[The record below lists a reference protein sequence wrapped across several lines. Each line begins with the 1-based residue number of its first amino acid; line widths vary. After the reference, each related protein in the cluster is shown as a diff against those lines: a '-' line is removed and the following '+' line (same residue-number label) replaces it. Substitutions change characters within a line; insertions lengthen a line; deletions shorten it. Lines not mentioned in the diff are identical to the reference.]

1 MKIPK
6 LRKKEKNRSP
16 HKHDKKFGK
25 NNAKKTQKQQKK

>member
-6 LRKKEKNRSP
+6 LRKKEKNISP

-25 NNAKKTQKQQKK
+25 NNAKKHKNNRKK